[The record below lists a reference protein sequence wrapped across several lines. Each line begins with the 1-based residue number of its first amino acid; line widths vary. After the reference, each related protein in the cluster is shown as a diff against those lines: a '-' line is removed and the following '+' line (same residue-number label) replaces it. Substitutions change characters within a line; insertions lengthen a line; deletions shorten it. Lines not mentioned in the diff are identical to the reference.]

1 MTVNVFVG
9 SFNERFTLKVTVLYF
24 YGMNYPNKLD
34 SNKRLF
40 YFFLM
45 RQKIAFR
52 NLFSSRDT
60 HQHLFILSSP
70 FCGSTLLN
78 EIISSSNNVSC
89 NNNVGLREGQHLPIA
104 KDILF
109 TKDRWDP
116 NKEINW
122 GKIHHIWNRYWNK
135 SKPILLEKSPPN
147 ICRAEK
153 IQEEFMKGKFIC
165 LVRSPYA
172 QIEGEMRRYKT
183 KAKEAAELSIQYL
196 KYQKR
201 NIEQLKDTLLISYEE
216 LTQNT
221 DTIKE
226 SIITFLPELS
236 DINTELKFTAHNI
249 RAEKSMRI
257 TNLNPEKIARIKE
270 NDLSIINSI
279 FKEEEALLNYF
290 NYQII

>member
-1 MTVNVFVG
+1 
-9 SFNERFTLKVTVLYF
+9 
-24 YGMNYPNKLD
+24 MNYPDKLD

-45 RQKIAFR
+45 RQKIAFQ
-52 NLFSSRDT
+52 NLFFSRDT

-116 NKEINW
+116 SKKIDWKE
-122 GKIHHIWNRYWNK
+122 IHHIWNRYWNR
-135 SKPILLEKSPPN
+135 SKPIFLEKSPPN
-147 ICRAEK
+147 ICRAKK
-153 IQEEFMKGKFIC
+153 IENEFKNSRFIC

-172 QIEGEMRRYKT
+172 QIEGEMRRYRT

-249 RAEKSMRI
+249 RAEKSMKI

-270 NDLSIINSI
+270 NDLSIINSV
-279 FKEEEALLNYF
+279 FKKEEALLNYF